1 MDPATLRQRLRDDLR
16 REFRGDLRVDPV
28 SRVLYASDA
37 SLFQVEPLAV
47 AIPRDEDDLRVL
59 VRYAHERS
67 IPLIPRGAGTG
78 LAGEALGPGI
88 VIDLSVHFRSIL
100 ETGEDWVRVQP
111 GIVLDRLNS
120 ELAKS
125 GRRFAPDPA
134 SSASCTVGGMIANDA
149 SGGRA
154 AVHGYTRDH
163 VRALRVVWDDGCSGD
178 LSGGRSAVEPGTRT
192 ADIQSGVRALLDTH
206 AGAIAATRPR
216 TPFNRCGYRLYDV
229 GTADRVDI
237 VRLLVG
243 SEGTLALTTEAT
255 LRTIPLPGGRAGAMF
270 GFDSFEAAL
279 EAGLTAREL
288 RPATCEV
295 LDRRLLSLARSEP
308 LRSVTAL
315 PPEIESLLLVDFE
328 RDTPVLASEAV
339 AALLGRIT
347 KASVAVSALNAND
360 LGGLLACRAAAL
372 PALYAV
378 ANGPR
383 PIAIVE
389 DMGVEPDRLP
399 EFVAAAKAIL
409 KGQDVAAS
417 FLVHVATGQVH
428 LRPILDPADP
438 ADVTRLWPLADALHG
453 LAIDMGGTISA
464 QHGTGLARTPWVE
477 RQYGPLMPA
486 FRELKRLFDPRGIL
500 NPGKIVGPDPSRP
513 AWPLRTIA
521 ISPTV
526 PDGVQP
532 SADGGTS
539 SLSARPARLLQ
550 WKETELADAVAG
562 CNGCGACR
570 TTAPAARMCP
580 TFRALTTE
588 AAAPRAKANLF
599 RAVLDSAPLSAGDDA
614 VRAVADLCVNCKMC
628 ALECPGKIDI
638 PKLMLEAKAANH
650 AEHGLR
656 RSAWFLAR
664 MEGLTALGSRFAPVS
679 NLLLGRSAV
688 RWGLEKVFGLAR
700 TRTLPAFAFRSFL
713 RRARRRGLTR
723 RPEGGAAVAYFVDT
737 FASAFDPSV
746 AEATIGVLRHNGVS
760 VYVPPRQRGS
770 GAVALAQGDT
780 DVARERLSHNVRRL
794 ADAARSG
801 DAIVC
806 TEPTAA
812 LFFRLDA
819 LGLSDDPDV
828 KLVADRTVELT
839 TYLWGLHQSGRL
851 RTDFQPLPVTVGHH
865 VPCHVKALKD
875 GVHAPALLALIPE
888 LQVSTIDVSCSG
900 MAGTYGL
907 NARNLSTSLAAGRP
921 MLDEFARPRHLFGS
935 SECSACRLQ
944 MQQGTG
950 KRALHPVQYLALAYG
965 LMPSLADRLRK
976 PFCGPVCG

>member
-1 MDPATLRQRLRDDLR
+1 LDPATLRQRLRDDLR
-16 REFRGDLRVDPV
+16 REFRGELRVDTV
-28 SRVLYASDA
+28 SRALYATDA

-78 LAGEALGPGI
+78 LAGESLGAGI
-88 VIDLSVHFRSIL
+88 VIDLSVHFRLIL
-100 ETGEDWVRVQP
+100 KSGSDWVRVQA
-111 GIVLDRLNS
+111 GTVLDRLNA

-134 SSASCTVGGMIANDA
+134 SGASCTIGGMIATDA

-163 VRALRVVWDDGCSGD
+163 VRALRVVWDDGSAGC
-178 LSGGRSAVEPGTRT
+178 LSAGGSAIEPGTRA
-192 ADIQSGVRALLDTH
+192 ADLYAGVRALLETH
-206 AGAIAATRPR
+206 AEAIAATRPR
-216 TPFNRCGYRLYDV
+216 TPFNRSGYRLYDV
-229 GTADRVDI
+229 GTANRVDL

-255 LRTIPLPGGRAGAMF
+255 LRTIPLSGGRAGVLF

-279 EAGLTAREL
+279 DAGLAAREL

-295 LDRRLLSLARSEP
+295 LDRRLLTLARSEP
-308 LRSVTAL
+308 IRSATAL
-315 PPEIESLLLVDFE
+315 PPETEALLLVDFE
-328 RDTPVLASEAV
+328 RDTPGLASEAV

-347 KASVAVSALNAND
+347 QACVAVSALGAD
-360 LGGLLACRAAAL
+360 EVEGLLTYRAAAL

-389 DMGVEPDRLP
+389 DMGVEPDQIP
-399 EFVAAAKAIL
+399 DFVAAAKAIV
-409 KGQDVAAS
+409 KSQHFGAS
-417 FLVHVATGQVH
+417 FLIHVATGQVH

-438 ADVTRLWPLADALHG
+438 ADVIRLWPLADELHG

-477 RQYGPLMPA
+477 RQYGPLLPA

-513 AWPLRTIA
+513 AWPLRTFPA
-521 ISPTV
+521 SPAV

-532 SADGGTS
+532 AVDGGS
-539 SLSARPARLLQ
+539 PKSSARPARLLQ
-550 WKETELADAVAG
+550 WAETELADAVAG

-570 TTAPAARMCP
+570 TTVPAARMCP
-580 TFRALTTE
+580 TFRALATE

-628 ALECPGKIDI
+628 ALECPGKVDI

-664 MEGLTALGSRFAPVS
+664 MEGLIALGSRLAPVS
-679 NLLLGRSAV
+679 NLLLGRSVV

-713 RRARRRGLTR
+713 RRARRQGLTR
-723 RPEGGAAVAYFVDT
+723 RPADGAAVAYFVDT

-746 AEATIGVLRHNGVS
+746 AEATIRVLQHNGVP
-760 VYVPPRQRGS
+760 VYVPARQCGS
-770 GAVALAQGDT
+770 GALAIAQGDT
-780 DVARERLSHNVRRL
+780 DVARERLAHNIRRL
-794 ADAARSG
+794 ADAARAG

-819 LGLSDDPDV
+819 LGLSADPDV

-839 TYLWGLHQSGRL
+839 SYLWGLHESGRL

-865 VPCHVKALKD
+865 IPCHVKALKD
-875 GVHAPALLALIPE
+875 GIHAPALLALIPE
-888 LQVSTIDVSCSG
+888 LRVTTIDVSCSG

-907 NARNLSTSLAAGRP
+907 NARNLPTSLAAGRP
-921 MLDEFARPRHLFGS
+921 MLDEFARPRHLYGS

-965 LMPSLADRLRK
+965 LMPSLTDHLRK
-976 PFCGPVCG
+976 PFAGRVCG